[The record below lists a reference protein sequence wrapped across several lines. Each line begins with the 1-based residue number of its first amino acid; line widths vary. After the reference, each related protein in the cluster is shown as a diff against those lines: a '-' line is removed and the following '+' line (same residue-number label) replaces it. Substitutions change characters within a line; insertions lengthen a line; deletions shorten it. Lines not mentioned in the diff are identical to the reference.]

1 VVVSAELAVDV
12 PTSDCAKDGC
22 VKEEEEESQ
31 NIAGIVDSISSPKA
45 KIISLFPIL
54 E

>member
-1 VVVSAELAVDV
+1 VSAELAVDV

-22 VKEEEEESQ
+22 VKEEEPP

>member
-12 PTSDCAKDGC
+12 PTSGCAKDGC
-22 VKEEEEESQ
+22 VKEEEEPP